1 LSPRAACLLE
11 LYGFTEVYD
20 YVDGKSDWMAYG
32 LPVEGADGPFLG
44 GSLSKVPTCDAAG
57 TVADARAAIGDAEA
71 VIVVAGGGL
80 VVGEIDAEALPGHAG
95 DAAVLDVMDPVPTT
109 VRPSVTVAALA
120 EAGGGS
126 RLVTTSAGHLL
137 GRATVEAEAH
147 DHDHGHDHDGME
159 AFEKEL
165 TEVMAAVEE
174 RFGDREPTEAELRS
188 FLRDRLVAEG
198 RSAEDADRFLDEL
211 EAGD

>member
-1 LSPRAACLLE
+1 M
-11 LYGFTEVYD
+11 YD

-32 LPVEGADGPFLG
+32 LPIEGADGPFLG
-44 GSLSKVPTCDAAG
+44 GQLSEVPTCDAGA

-71 VIVVAGGGL
+71 VIIVTAEGL
-80 VVGEIDAEALPGHAG
+80 VVGEIDAEALPSLAAE
-95 DAAVLDVMDPVPTT
+95 AAVLDVMDPVPTT

-126 RLVTTSAGHLL
+126 RLVTTSAGRLL
-137 GRATVEAEAH
+137 GLATVEGEEH
-147 DHDHGHDHDGME
+147 DHDHDHDHDHEHDDGGME

-165 TEVMAAVEE
+165 TDVMAAVEE
-174 RFGDREPTEAELRS
+174 RFGDRDPTEAELRS

-198 RSAEDADRFLDEL
+198 RSPEDADRFLDEL

>member
-1 LSPRAACLLE
+1 M
-11 LYGFTEVYD
+11 
-20 YVDGKSDWMAYG
+20 DGKSDWMAYG
-32 LPVEGADGPFLG
+32 LPVEGTEGPFLG
-44 GSLSKVPTCDAAG
+44 GLVAEVPTCDAGA
-57 TVADARAAIGDAEA
+57 TVADARAAIGDAGA
-71 VIVVAGGGL
+71 VIIVATEGL
-80 VVGEIDAEALPGHAG
+80 VVGEIDAEALPTLPAE
-95 DAAVLDVMDPVPTT
+95 AAVLDVMDPVPST

-126 RLVTTSAGHLL
+126 RLVTTSAGRLL
-137 GRATVEAEAH
+137 GLATVEGEAH
-147 DHDHGHDHDGME
+147 DHDHEHEHEHDDGGME

-165 TEVMAAVEE
+165 TDVMAAVEE
-174 RFGDREPTEAELRS
+174 RFGDRDPTEAELRS

>member
-1 LSPRAACLLE
+1 
-11 LYGFTEVYD
+11 
-20 YVDGKSDWMAYG
+20 MAYG

-44 GSLSKVPTCDAAG
+44 GQLSEVPTCDAGA
-57 TVADARAAIGDAEA
+57 TVADARAALGDADVV
-71 VIVVAGGGL
+71 VIVAGDGL
-80 VVGEIDAEALPGHAG
+80 VVGEIDAPALAG
-95 DAAVLDVMDPVPTT
+95 PAGEAAVLDVMDPVPTT

-126 RLVTTSAGHLL
+126 RLVTTSAGRLL
-137 GRATVEAEAH
+137 GVATVEGEAH
-147 DHDHGHDHDGME
+147 DHDHEGME

-174 RFGDREPTEAELRS
+174 RFGDREPSEAELRL

-198 RSAEDADRFLDEL
+198 RSPEDADRFLDEL
-211 EAGD
+211 EAGG

>member
-1 LSPRAACLLE
+1 
-11 LYGFTEVYD
+11 
-20 YVDGKSDWMAYG
+20 MAYG
-32 LPVEGADGPFLG
+32 LPTEGEDGPFLG
-44 GSLSKVPTCDAAG
+44 GHLSKVPTCDARG
-57 TVADARAAIGDAEA
+57 TVDDARAAIDGTDTV
-71 VIVVAGGGL
+71 VIVAGDGL
-80 VVGEIDAEALPGHAG
+80 AVGEIDAEALAGHAG
-95 DAAVLDVMDPVPTT
+95 DAALLDVMDPVPTT

-126 RLVTTSAGHLL
+126 RLVSTSDGRLL
-137 GRATVEAEAH
+137 GRATVEGQDH
-147 DHDHGHDHDGME
+147 DHDHDHEGME

-165 TEVMAAVEE
+165 TEVMAAVQE

>member
-1 LSPRAACLLE
+1 
-11 LYGFTEVYD
+11 
-20 YVDGKSDWMAYG
+20 
-32 LPVEGADGPFLG
+32 
-44 GSLSKVPTCDAAG
+44 
-57 TVADARAAIGDAEA
+57 
-71 VIVVAGGGL
+71 VIIVAGDGL
-80 VVGEIDAEALPGHAG
+80 VVGEIDAEALPGLPD
-95 DAAVLDVMDPVPTT
+95 DAAVLDAMDPVPTT

-137 GRATVEAEAH
+137 GLATVKAEGH
-147 DHDHGHDHDGME
+147 DHDHDHDHDGME

-165 TEVMAAVEE
+165 TQVMAAVEE

>member
-1 LSPRAACLLE
+1 
-11 LYGFTEVYD
+11 
-20 YVDGKSDWMAYG
+20 MAYG
-32 LPVEGADGPFLG
+32 LPVEGAEGPFLG
-44 GSLSKVPTCDAAG
+44 GQLAEVPTCDAGAS
-57 TVADARAAIGDAEA
+57 VADARAAIGDAEA
-71 VIVVAGGGL
+71 VVIVAGDGL
-80 VVGEIDAEALPGHAG
+80 VIGEIDAEALPGHAV

-126 RLVTTSAGHLL
+126 RLVTTSAGRLL
-137 GRATVEAEAH
+137 GRATVEGEAL
-147 DHDHGHDHDGME
+147 DHGHDHGGMD

-174 RFGDREPTEAELRS
+174 RFGDHEPTEAELRS
-188 FLRDRLVAEG
+188 FLRERLVAEG
-198 RSAEDADRFLDEL
+198 RSPEDADRFLDEL

>member
-1 LSPRAACLLE
+1 
-11 LYGFTEVYD
+11 
-20 YVDGKSDWMAYG
+20 MAYG
-32 LPVEGADGPFLG
+32 LPTEGEEGPFLG
-44 GSLSKVPTCDAAG
+44 SHLSQVPTCDAGG
-57 TVADARAAIGDAEA
+57 TVDDARAAIDGADTV
-71 VIVVAGGGL
+71 VIVAGDGL
-80 VVGEIDAEALPGHAG
+80 VVGEIDAEALAGHPG
-95 DAAVLDVMDPVPTT
+95 DAGLLDVMDPVPTT

-126 RLVTTSAGHLL
+126 RLISTPDGRLL
-137 GRATVEAEAH
+137 GRATVEGKEH
-147 DHDHGHDHDGME
+147 DHDHDHEGME

-165 TEVMAAVEE
+165 TEVMAAVED
-174 RFGDREPTEAELRS
+174 RFGDHEPSEAELRS

>member
-1 LSPRAACLLE
+1 M
-11 LYGFTEVYD
+11 V
-20 YVDGKSDWMAYG
+20 GKSDWMAYG

-44 GSLSKVPTCDAAG
+44 DELSEVPTCDAGA

-71 VIVVAGGGL
+71 VIIVAAEGL
-80 VVGEIDAEALPGHAG
+80 VVGEIDAEALTTPAPE
-95 DAAVLDVMDPVPTT
+95 AAVLDVMDPVPST

-126 RLVTTSAGHLL
+126 RLVTTSAGRLL
-137 GRATVEAEAH
+137 GAATVEGEAH
-147 DHDHGHDHDGME
+147 EHDHGHEHDDGGME

-165 TEVMAAVEE
+165 TDVMVAVEE
-174 RFGDREPTEAELRS
+174 RFGDRDPTEAELRA
-188 FLRDRLVAEG
+188 FLRDRLVTEG
-198 RSAEDADRFLDEL
+198 RSPEDADRFLDEL

>member
-1 LSPRAACLLE
+1 M
-11 LYGFTEVYD
+11 
-20 YVDGKSDWMAYG
+20 DGKSDWMAYG

-44 GSLSKVPTCDAAG
+44 GQLSEVPTCDAGA

-71 VIVVAGGGL
+71 VIIVAGDGL
-80 VVGEIDAEALPGHAG
+80 VVGEIDAEALAGPAG
-95 DAAVLDVMDPVPTT
+95 DTAVLDVMGPVPST
-109 VRPSVTVAALA
+109 VRPSLTVAALA

-126 RLVTTSAGHLL
+126 RLVTSSDGRLL
-137 GRATVEAEAH
+137 GLATVEAEAH
-147 DHDHGHDHDGME
+147 DHDHDHDHDNME
-159 AFEKEL
+159 AFENEL

-174 RFGDREPTEAELRS
+174 RFGDREPSEDELRS

>member
-1 LSPRAACLLE
+1 M
-11 LYGFTEVYD
+11 
-20 YVDGKSDWMAYG
+20 DGKSDWMAYG
-32 LPVEGADGPFLG
+32 LPVEGEDGPFLG
-44 GSLSKVPTCDAAG
+44 SHLSDVPTCDAGA
-57 TVADARAAIGDAEA
+57 TVDDARSALGDGQTL
-71 VIVVAGGGL
+71 VVVAGDGL
-80 VVGEIDAEALPGHAG
+80 VVGEIEADTLAGQPG
-95 DAAVLDVMDPVPTT
+95 DAALLDVMDPVPTT

-126 RLVTTSAGHLL
+126 RLITTSDGRLL
-137 GRATVEAEAH
+137 GVATVEGEAH
-147 DHDHGHDHDGME
+147 DHDHDHDGME

-165 TEVMAAVEE
+165 TQVMAAVEE
-174 RFGDREPTEAELRS
+174 RFGDREPSEAELRS

>member
-1 LSPRAACLLE
+1 M
-11 LYGFTEVYD
+11 
-20 YVDGKSDWMAYG
+20 DGKSDWMAYG

-44 GSLSKVPTCDAAG
+44 GELSEVPTCDAGG
-57 TVADARAAIGDAEA
+57 TVADARAAIGDAQA
-71 VIVVAGGGL
+71 VIIVAGDGL

-137 GRATVEAEAH
+137 GLATVDGEAH
-147 DHDHGHDHDGME
+147 DHDHDHDHDSME

-165 TEVMAAVEE
+165 TEVMAGVEE
-174 RFGDREPTEAELRS
+174 RFGDREPTEAELRT